1 MSEDEIERIFKE
13 IDKDESGSITKK
25 EAVRACRRFWLKII
39 NMILNK
45 IVKMSE
51 EEISRI
57 FKEIDK
63 DESGSITKKEAVRA
77 CRRSDLQSSLT
88 LLMI

>member
-1 MSEDEIERIFKE
+1 MIF
-13 IDKDESGSITKK
+13 
-25 EAVRACRRFWLKII
+25 I
-39 NMILNK
+39 N

-51 EEISRI
+51 EEIDRI

-77 CRRSDLQSSLT
+77 CRRSDHNHTICIIICDIICDIIIIILQEQHDGWP
-88 LLMI
+88 

>member
-1 MSEDEIERIFKE
+1 MTMIF
-13 IDKDESGSITKK
+13 
-25 EAVRACRRFWLKII
+25 I
-39 NMILNK
+39 N

-51 EEISRI
+51 EEIDRI

-77 CRRSDLQSSLT
+77 CRRSDHLHHHL
-88 LLMI
+88 

>member
-1 MSEDEIERIFKE
+1 MIF
-13 IDKDESGSITKK
+13 
-25 EAVRACRRFWLKII
+25 I
-39 NMILNK
+39 N

-51 EEISRI
+51 EEIDRI

-77 CRRSDLQSSLT
+77 CRRSDHNHTICIIICDIIIIIICDIFIIILQEQHDGWP
-88 LLMI
+88 

>member
-1 MSEDEIERIFKE
+1 
-13 IDKDESGSITKK
+13 
-25 EAVRACRRFWLKII
+25 
-39 NMILNK
+39 MILNK

-77 CRRSDLQSSLT
+77 CRRSDHNHTICIIICDILIIILQEQHDGWS
-88 LLMI
+88 